1 MTIGVVGDVD
11 RHDWER
17 LLLEDPRS
25 TYFHSLEWGDC
36 LERALTGWERYYVV
50 GTAGGRLVA
59 GIPAMRYCKRGL
71 YATMSMPFGTYG
83 GPLVGD
89 GAPKSAYERL
99 ANRFFDE
106 ARAARVTFAELVDYP
121 PRFPAVVNSGTR
133 EVEDETQVLGLHRGF
148 DDLYQG
154 FKPANRNK
162 IRKAQKAGVTVRRG
176 QSTADFLAYHGVLLD
191 CAKNW
196 DGRVRFGRGFFV
208 QLSGSDSGAIQLWLA
223 EYEGKVIGGLLNFM
237 HGDSI
242 MNWGAVMLRKSRAL
256 SPMNLLHSE
265 AIRDSVNRGL
275 ATYNFGSSA
284 GFDGVDAFKTTFGTT
299 RVGYNHYVMQKRW
312 FSLVKR
318 WSKRR
323 RLK

>member
-1 MTIGVVGDVD
+1 MKIDVVSGVD
-11 RHDWER
+11 RFEWER

-25 TYFHSLEWGDC
+25 TFFHSLEWSDC
-36 LERALTGWERYYVV
+36 LRLSLTGWERYFVV
-50 GTAGGRLVA
+50 GRVGGRLVA
-59 GIPAMRYCKRGL
+59 GIPAMRYSRHGF
-71 YATMSMPFGTYG
+71 YATLSMPFGTYG

-89 GAPKSAYERL
+89 GAPESAYERL
-99 ANRFFDE
+99 ANRFFDD
-106 ARAARVTFAELVDYP
+106 ARAARVTFAELVDFP
-121 PRFPAVVNSGTR
+121 PRFPAAVNSGTS

-148 DDLYQG
+148 NDLYRG

-162 IRKAQKAGVTVRRG
+162 IRKARKAGVTVRRG
-176 QSTADFLAYHGVLLD
+176 QSAEDFIAYHRVLVD

-208 QLSGSDSGAIQLWLA
+208 QLSGSESGAVQLWLA
-223 EYEGKVIGGLLNFM
+223 EHEGKVIGGLLNFM

-242 MNWGAVMLRKSRAL
+242 MNWGAVMLRRSRAL
-256 SPMNLLHSE
+256 APMNLLHAE
-265 AIRDSVNRGL
+265 AIRDAVNRGMT
-275 ATYNFGSSA
+275 TYNFGSSA

-299 RVGYNHYVMQKRW
+299 RVGYHHFVMKKRW
-312 FSLVKR
+312 FSMVKR